1 MKNSIPAVLTM
12 IVMVAMLAMSTA
24 AFAQGPAKSSTQ
36 NAVQVFTPDPQYSA
50 AVDVG
55 TGKIAK
61 TYTIGAGQSAFYV
74 NCYSAD
80 RTIPATVNV
89 SLNSATSHKILLG
102 SGTMGPFGV
111 NNTGK
116 GTKTTALTFTG
127 YTTAEAKHITC
138 EVWGQ

>member
-1 MKNSIPAVLTM
+1 MKH
-12 IVMVAMLAMSTA
+12 A
-24 AFAQGPAKSSTQ
+24 AFALLALLVFATSAIAQGPAKNPVQ
-36 NAVQVFTPDPQYSA
+36 NTAPVQLFTPDPQYSA

-55 TGKIAK
+55 TGKVTK
-61 TYTIGAGQSAFYV
+61 TYAVGKGQSAFYV

-89 SLNSATSHKILLG
+89 SLNGVTAHKVLLG
-102 SGTMGPFGV
+102 TGTLGPMGIS
-111 NNTGK
+111 NTGK
-116 GTKTTALTFTG
+116 GTAVSALTFTG